1 MQVETGREKTACD
14 DIKQAADDVL
24 DECFVPQYLTG
35 KRRPDG
41 IWIPSKERLFPGY
54 LICVTSQV
62 DELADK
68 LRRVRS
74 LTKILGNDNAF
85 ILLTE
90 DEQAWVQKVTQ
101 KDQRT
106 VGESVGYMENGKLVI
121 VEGPAKGQGRLGA
134 QGESSQAPSISRN
147 ADGWPHRASPSRPAN
162 GKQNPGQTNGQEK
175 VSSDKAKD
183 YVRIAQ
189 SSKPAMVHPRPCVA
203 FRAFKRIFD
212 ITSACLGLV
221 LLSPLLLGTALA
233 VKATSPGPVIF
244 KQERYG
250 RNKKPFVCFK
260 FRSMMA
266 DTPADV
272 PTRVMH
278 ENQSVMTPIGA
289 TLRKT
294 SIDELPQLLN
304 IVRGDIP
311 LRILKTRPEFSEKS
325 MGAFAL
331 PAKSSTNKE
340 KAFSQVV
347 SCFASDLRM
356 RRISGFNCNCI
367 SGMETQFLAKP
378 VFGAVCA

>member
-1 MQVETGREKTACD
+1 
-14 DIKQAADDVL
+14 
-24 DECFVPQYLTG
+24 
-35 KRRPDG
+35 
-41 IWIPSKERLFPGY
+41 
-54 LICVTSQV
+54 
-62 DELADK
+62 
-68 LRRVRS
+68 
-74 LTKILGNDNAF
+74 
-85 ILLTE
+85 
-90 DEQAWVQKVTQ
+90 
-101 KDQRT
+101 
-106 VGESVGYMENGKLVI
+106 
-121 VEGPAKGQGRLGA
+121 
-134 QGESSQAPSISRN
+134 
-147 ADGWPHRASPSRPAN
+147 
-162 GKQNPGQTNGQEK
+162 
-175 VSSDKAKD
+175 
-183 YVRIAQ
+183 
-189 SSKPAMVHPRPCVA
+189 MVHPRPCVA

-340 KAFSQVV
+340 KAFSQVA
-347 SCFASDLRM
+347 SCFVSGLRT
-356 RRISGFNCNCI
+356 RRISEFNCKRVG
-367 SGMETQFLAKP
+367 SMGGQFLAKP
-378 VFGAVCA
+378 VFKAVCS

>member
-1 MQVETGREKTACD
+1 M
-14 DIKQAADDVL
+14 
-24 DECFVPQYLTG
+24 
-35 KRRPDG
+35 
-41 IWIPSKERLFPGY
+41 
-54 LICVTSQV
+54 
-62 DELADK
+62 
-68 LRRVRS
+68 
-74 LTKILGNDNAF
+74 
-85 ILLTE
+85 
-90 DEQAWVQKVTQ
+90 
-101 KDQRT
+101 
-106 VGESVGYMENGKLVI
+106 
-121 VEGPAKGQGRLGA
+121 
-134 QGESSQAPSISRN
+134 
-147 ADGWPHRASPSRPAN
+147 
-162 GKQNPGQTNGQEK
+162 
-175 VSSDKAKD
+175 SSDKAKD

-189 SSKPAMVHPRPCVA
+189 SSQPAMVHPRPCVA

-311 LRILKTRPEFSEKS
+311 LRILKTRQEFSEES

-347 SCFASDLRM
+347 SCFASVLRM
-356 RRISGFNCNCI
+356 RRISECNCNRI
-367 SGMETQFLAKP
+367 GGTETHFFAKL
-378 VFGAVCA
+378 VFMAVRA

>member
-1 MQVETGREKTACD
+1 
-14 DIKQAADDVL
+14 
-24 DECFVPQYLTG
+24 
-35 KRRPDG
+35 
-41 IWIPSKERLFPGY
+41 
-54 LICVTSQV
+54 
-62 DELADK
+62 
-68 LRRVRS
+68 
-74 LTKILGNDNAF
+74 
-85 ILLTE
+85 
-90 DEQAWVQKVTQ
+90 
-101 KDQRT
+101 
-106 VGESVGYMENGKLVI
+106 
-121 VEGPAKGQGRLGA
+121 
-134 QGESSQAPSISRN
+134 
-147 ADGWPHRASPSRPAN
+147 
-162 GKQNPGQTNGQEK
+162 
-175 VSSDKAKD
+175 
-183 YVRIAQ
+183 
-189 SSKPAMVHPRPCVA
+189 MVHPKSCVA

-250 RNKKPFVCFK
+250 RDKKPFVCFK

-294 SIDELPQLLN
+294 SIDELPQLVN

-331 PAKSSTNKE
+331 PAKSSTNKG
-340 KAFSQVV
+340 KVFSQVV
-347 SCFASDLRM
+347 SCFANGLRM
-356 RRISGFNCNCI
+356 RRISEFNCKRVG
-367 SGMETQFLAKP
+367 SMEGQFLAKL
-378 VFGAVCA
+378 VFRTVRA

>member
-1 MQVETGREKTACD
+1 M
-14 DIKQAADDVL
+14 
-24 DECFVPQYLTG
+24 
-35 KRRPDG
+35 
-41 IWIPSKERLFPGY
+41 
-54 LICVTSQV
+54 
-62 DELADK
+62 
-68 LRRVRS
+68 
-74 LTKILGNDNAF
+74 
-85 ILLTE
+85 
-90 DEQAWVQKVTQ
+90 
-101 KDQRT
+101 
-106 VGESVGYMENGKLVI
+106 
-121 VEGPAKGQGRLGA
+121 
-134 QGESSQAPSISRN
+134 
-147 ADGWPHRASPSRPAN
+147 
-162 GKQNPGQTNGQEK
+162 
-175 VSSDKAKD
+175 SSDKAKD

-189 SSKPAMVHPRPCVA
+189 SSQPAMVHPRPCVA

-331 PAKSSTNKE
+331 PAKSSTNRG
-340 KAFSQVV
+340 KAFSQVA
-347 SCFASDLRM
+347 SCFASGLWTC
-356 RRISGFNCNCI
+356 RISVFNCNRI
-367 SGMETQFLAKP
+367 SGMETQFFAKP
-378 VFGAVCA
+378 VFGIPPVHTGALFQKSNSRLAEAAW

>member
-1 MQVETGREKTACD
+1 M
-14 DIKQAADDVL
+14 
-24 DECFVPQYLTG
+24 
-35 KRRPDG
+35 
-41 IWIPSKERLFPGY
+41 
-54 LICVTSQV
+54 
-62 DELADK
+62 
-68 LRRVRS
+68 
-74 LTKILGNDNAF
+74 
-85 ILLTE
+85 
-90 DEQAWVQKVTQ
+90 
-101 KDQRT
+101 
-106 VGESVGYMENGKLVI
+106 
-121 VEGPAKGQGRLGA
+121 
-134 QGESSQAPSISRN
+134 
-147 ADGWPHRASPSRPAN
+147 
-162 GKQNPGQTNGQEK
+162 
-175 VSSDKAKD
+175 SSDKAKD

-189 SSKPAMVHPRPCVA
+189 SSQPAMVHPRPCVA

-340 KAFSQVV
+340 EAFSQVV
-347 SCFASDLRM
+347 SCFASGLRM
-356 RRISGFNCNCI
+356 RRISGFNCKRVG
-367 SGMETQFLAKP
+367 SMGGQFLAKP
-378 VFGAVCA
+378 VFKAVCA

>member
-1 MQVETGREKTACD
+1 
-14 DIKQAADDVL
+14 
-24 DECFVPQYLTG
+24 
-35 KRRPDG
+35 
-41 IWIPSKERLFPGY
+41 
-54 LICVTSQV
+54 
-62 DELADK
+62 
-68 LRRVRS
+68 
-74 LTKILGNDNAF
+74 
-85 ILLTE
+85 
-90 DEQAWVQKVTQ
+90 
-101 KDQRT
+101 
-106 VGESVGYMENGKLVI
+106 
-121 VEGPAKGQGRLGA
+121 
-134 QGESSQAPSISRN
+134 
-147 ADGWPHRASPSRPAN
+147 
-162 GKQNPGQTNGQEK
+162 
-175 VSSDKAKD
+175 
-183 YVRIAQ
+183 
-189 SSKPAMVHPRPCVA
+189 MVHPRPCVA

-311 LRILKTRPEFSEKS
+311 LRILKTRPEFSEES

-331 PAKSSTNKE
+331 PAKSSTNKG
-340 KAFSQVV
+340 KVFSQVV
-347 SCFASDLRM
+347 SCFASGLRM
-356 RRISGFNCNCI
+356 HRISWFNCKRVG
-367 SGMETQFLAKP
+367 SMEGQFLAKP
-378 VFGAVCA
+378 VFRAVCA

>member
-1 MQVETGREKTACD
+1 
-14 DIKQAADDVL
+14 
-24 DECFVPQYLTG
+24 
-35 KRRPDG
+35 
-41 IWIPSKERLFPGY
+41 
-54 LICVTSQV
+54 
-62 DELADK
+62 
-68 LRRVRS
+68 
-74 LTKILGNDNAF
+74 
-85 ILLTE
+85 
-90 DEQAWVQKVTQ
+90 
-101 KDQRT
+101 
-106 VGESVGYMENGKLVI
+106 
-121 VEGPAKGQGRLGA
+121 
-134 QGESSQAPSISRN
+134 
-147 ADGWPHRASPSRPAN
+147 
-162 GKQNPGQTNGQEK
+162 
-175 VSSDKAKD
+175 
-183 YVRIAQ
+183 
-189 SSKPAMVHPRPCVA
+189 MVHPRPCVA

-221 LLSPLLLGTALA
+221 FLSPLLLGTALA
-233 VKATSPGPVIF
+233 VKVTSPGPVIF

-250 RNKKPFVCFK
+250 RDKKPFVCFK

-294 SIDELPQLLN
+294 SIDELPQLVN

-347 SCFASDLRM
+347 SCFANGLRM
-356 RRISGFNCNCI
+356 RRIPVFNCKRF
-367 SGMETQFLAKP
+367 SSTVGQFLAKP
-378 VFGAVCA
+378 DFRAVCA